1 MPFSPKR
8 IAVFGASGAIGSAF
22 VHECLDRY
30 ETAKVFCFARSPD
43 RIPTHNRVERHA
55 FSLDDLDG
63 LKTKAEAIKADGGLD
78 LIFVATGQLHSPTA
92 KPEKTIRTLSM
103 GGMEETFHT
112 NTVLPAM
119 IMKHFLSLLPKQQKG
134 VFAAISAR
142 VGSISDNALGGWYS
156 YRASKAALN
165 MLIRCAAI
173 ELQRTHQNSVIIG
186 VHPGTVDSTLSK
198 PFQRGIPEGQLMR
211 PVKSAALLLDVISKV
226 NQSQTGRCLAYD
238 GTEITP

>member
-43 RIPTHNRVERHA
+43 RIPVHDRVKRHA
-55 FSLDDLDG
+55 LSLDDLEE

-112 NTVLPAM
+112 NTILPAM
-119 IMKHFLSLLPKQQKG
+119 IMKHFLPLLPKQKKK
-134 VFAAISAR
+134 VFSRLSQLALAAFPIMLWADGIRTEPRRPRSTC
-142 VGSISDNALGGWYS
+142 SSDV
-156 YRASKAALN
+156 
-165 MLIRCAAI
+165 
-173 ELQRTHQNSVIIG
+173 LQLSCSVPTRT
-186 VHPGTVDSTLSK
+186 
-198 PFQRGIPEGQLMR
+198 R
-211 PVKSAALLLDVISKV
+211 
-226 NQSQTGRCLAYD
+226 
-238 GTEITP
+238 